1 MDYPQ
6 PVGSGYNQ
14 LRKHPARGDSMNE
27 PSFHSDTIAS
37 RFLSRQA
44 QLATALYTHH
54 LDVLAL
60 NPGPSLTY
68 LTGLN
73 FHLMERPV
81 VGLFTPHNPV
91 ILILPELEAGKT
103 ANLRYPIQVFPY
115 GEDPAIWLNAFRQAA
130 LAAQLEGRRVGVEPG
145 RMRVL
150 ELRMLEAAA
159 ETAEYL
165 SAEESLA
172 ELRMRKDQS
181 EIEAMRTAAQIA
193 QQALNETLP
202 KVETGVRERELAAEL
217 TMQLLRAGSDVEL
230 PFAPIV
236 SSGPNGANPH
246 AVPSERQLQAGD
258 LLVVD
263 WGAAYQGYF
272 SDITRTFAIGE
283 IEDEFRQIAAI
294 VRQANQAGRAAVRP
308 GVTAHTIDQA
318 ARDVIEKA
326 GYGQFFTHRTGHG
339 LGMEAHEAPYMR
351 ARNTRVLEAGMTFT
365 IEPGIYLPGRGG
377 VRIEDDVVVT
387 EDGGES
393 LTDMP
398 RELVTLG

>member
-1 MDYPQ
+1 
-6 PVGSGYNQ
+6 
-14 LRKHPARGDSMNE
+14 MNE
-27 PSFHSDTIAS
+27 QSLHSDTIAS
-37 RFLSRQA
+37 RFLTRQA

-54 LDVLAL
+54 LDLLAL

-91 ILILPELEAGKT
+91 ILVLPELEAGKT
-103 ANLRYPIQVFPY
+103 ADLPYPVQVFPY
-115 GEDPAIWLNAFRQAA
+115 GEDPAIWPNAFRQAA

-145 RMRVL
+145 QMRVL
-150 ELRMLEAAA
+150 ELRLLEAAA
-159 ETAEYL
+159 ETAQYL

-193 QQALNETLP
+193 QQALKETLP
-202 KVETGVRERELAAEL
+202 KVKAGISERELAAEL
-217 TMQLLRAGSDVEL
+217 TAQLLRAGSDVEM

-246 AVPSERQLQAGD
+246 AVPSERRLGPGD
-258 LLVVD
+258 LLVID
-263 WGAAYQGYF
+263 WGAGYKGYF

-283 IEDEFRQIAAI
+283 VETEFKHIAAI
-294 VRQANQAGRAAVRP
+294 VREANQAGRAAARP
-308 GVTAHTIDQA
+308 GATADAVDHA
-318 ARDVIEKA
+318 AREVIEKA
-326 GYGQFFTHRTGHG
+326 GYGLFFTHRTGHG
-339 LGMEAHEAPYMR
+339 LGMQAHEAPYMR
-351 ARNTRVLEAGMTFT
+351 AGNLQVLEAGMTFT
-365 IEPGIYLPGRGG
+365 VEPGIYLPGRGG
-377 VRIEDDVVVT
+377 VRIEDDVVIT
-387 EDGGES
+387 KDGAES
-393 LTDMP
+393 LTDLP

>member
-1 MDYPQ
+1 
-6 PVGSGYNQ
+6 
-14 LRKHPARGDSMNE
+14 MNE
-27 PSFHSDTIAS
+27 QSRHTETIAS
-37 RFLSRQA
+37 RFLTRQA

-68 LTGLN
+68 LTGLS

-103 ANLRYPIQVFPY
+103 ANLPYPVQVFPY
-115 GEDPAIWLNAFRQAA
+115 GEDPAIWPNAFRQAA
-130 LAAQLEGRRVGVEPG
+130 LAAQIEGRRVGVEPG

-150 ELRMLEAAA
+150 ELRMLEATA
-159 ETAEYL
+159 ETAQYL

-172 ELRMRKDQS
+172 DLRMRKDQS
-181 EIEAMRTAAQIA
+181 EIEAMRKAAQIA
-193 QQALNETLP
+193 QLALKETLP
-202 KVETGVRERELAAEL
+202 KVKAGISERELAAEL
-217 TMQLLRAGSDVEL
+217 TAQLLRAGSDVEL

-246 AVPSERQLQAGD
+246 AVPSERRLQAGD
-258 LLVVD
+258 LLVID
-263 WGAAYQGYF
+263 WGAAYKGYF

-294 VRQANQAGRAAVRP
+294 VRQANQAGKAAVQP
-308 GVTAHTIDQA
+308 GTSAHAVDQA

-326 GYGQFFTHRTGHG
+326 GYGKFFTHRTGHG
-339 LGMEAHEAPYMR
+339 LGMEAHEAPYIR
-351 ARNTRVLEAGMTFT
+351 AGNLQVLEAGMTFT

-387 EDGGES
+387 KDGGES
-393 LTDMP
+393 LTDLP
-398 RELVTLG
+398 RELIT

>member
-1 MDYPQ
+1 
-6 PVGSGYNQ
+6 
-14 LRKHPARGDSMNE
+14 MNE
-27 PSFHSDTIAS
+27 QSLNTGTIAS
-37 RFLSRQA
+37 RFLTRQA

-103 ANLRYPIQVFPY
+103 ANLPYPVQVFPY
-115 GEDPAIWLNAFRQAA
+115 GEDPAIWPNAFRQAA
-130 LAAQLEGRRVGVEPG
+130 LAAQIEGRRVGVEPG

-159 ETAEYL
+159 ETAQYL

-172 ELRMRKDQS
+172 VLRMRKDQS
-181 EIEAMRTAAQIA
+181 EIEAMRQAAQIA
-193 QQALNETLP
+193 QRALKETLP
-202 KVETGVRERELAAEL
+202 RVKTGLSERELAAEL
-217 TMQLLRAGSDVEL
+217 TAQLLRAGSDVEM

-246 AVPSERQLQAGD
+246 AVPSERRLGPGD
-258 LLVVD
+258 LLVID
-263 WGAAYQGYF
+263 WGAAYKGYF

-283 IEDEFRQIAAI
+283 IEDEFKHIAAI
-294 VRQANQAGRAAVRP
+294 VREANQAGRAAVRP
-308 GVTAHTIDQA
+308 GAPAQAVDQA
-318 ARDVIEKA
+318 AREVIEKA
-326 GYGQFFTHRTGHG
+326 GYGQFFIHRTGHG

-351 ARNTRVLEAGMTFT
+351 AGNQQILEAGMTFT

-387 EDGGES
+387 KDGAES
-393 LTDMP
+393 LTDLP
-398 RELVTLG
+398 RELATLG